1 MDKKQKK
8 RLDVLQQR
16 LQKLRIL
23 LAAARKQCD
32 DPADIPRLEKEILAV
47 ESELQTLKQG

>member
-16 LQKLRIL
+16 LQKLRVL
-23 LAAARKQCD
+23 LVAAKQQPD
-32 DPADIPRLEKEILAV
+32 DPADIPRLEQEIAAA
-47 ESELQTLKQG
+47 ESELKKLKQA